1 MIRTAIICLAALISS
16 TSSFAAPLDGEIH
29 ERGRAVVDRAIGYLK
44 STQNTDNGGWSH
56 NPSGP
61 NLPAI
66 TGLVVNGLLLDPRID
81 ASDPTVERG
90 IDYILSFAKD
100 DGSIHDNMLPSYNT
114 AICVSALSHARTYRA
129 DSALASGIAFLR
141 TVQYHNDNTGGIEAP
156 DFNEPVDPDH
166 PYYGGV
172 GYGKHGRPDLSN
184 LGFFLQAMHDAG
196 VSSEDPAYKRALVF
210 LKRVQ
215 MDEEINEMP
224 YADASKQG
232 GFIYATVPDAESV
245 DSIPGQSQAG
255 EFKETTADGSS
266 ITRLRAYGSM
276 TYSGFKSL
284 LFADLPPNDPRVLAA
299 WGWIESNYSLE
310 ENPGMG
316 DQGYYYFLCA
326 MGRALDAYGSDT
338 VADHD
343 WRVDLINTLEALQ
356 QDDGSF
362 SIKHERWME
371 NNPTLITAYAL
382 IAIQHALN

>member
-1 MIRTAIICLAALISS
+1 MIRSAIVCLAALISS
-16 TSSFAAPLDGEIH
+16 TASFAAPLDGEVH

-44 STQNTDNGGWSH
+44 SSQNTDNGGWSH
-56 NPSGP
+56 NPAGP

-66 TGLVVNGLLLDPRID
+66 TGLVINGLLLDPRID
-81 ASDPTVERG
+81 ANDPTVQRG
-90 IDYILSFAKD
+90 IDYILSFSKD

-114 AICVSALSHARTYRA
+114 AICVSALSHARTHRA

-141 TVQYHNDNTGGIEAP
+141 TVQYHNQNTGGIEAP
-156 DFNEPVDPDH
+156 DFSEPVAPDH

-184 LGFFLQAMHDAG
+184 LSFFLQAMHDAG

-215 MDEEINEMP
+215 MDEDINEMP

-255 EFKETTADGSS
+255 EFEETTADGSS

-299 WGWIESNYSLE
+299 WRWIESNYSLE

-338 VADHD
+338 VADRD

-371 NNPTLITAYAL
+371 SNPDLVTAYAL
-382 IAIQHALN
+382 IALQHAIN

>member
-1 MIRTAIICLAALISS
+1 MIRLLIACVVLTCSVS
-16 TSSFAAPLDGEIH
+16 YSAPLDADTH
-29 ERGRAVVDRAIGYLK
+29 ERARQVIDRAIDFLRAD
-44 STQNTDNGGWSH
+44 QNADNGGWAH
-56 NPSGP
+56 NPQGP

-66 TGLVVNGLLLDPRID
+66 TGLVINGMLLDPRID
-81 ASDPTVERG
+81 SSDPAVQHG
-90 IDYILSFAKD
+90 IEYILSYAKA

-114 AICVSALSHARTYRA
+114 AICVSALSYARTQQA

-141 TVQYHNDNTGGIEAP
+141 TVQYHNEITGGIEAP
-156 DFNEPVDPDH
+156 DFTEPVAIDH

-184 LGFFLQAMHDAG
+184 LSFFLQAMHDAG

-210 LKRVQ
+210 LQRVQ
-215 MDEEINEMP
+215 MDEDINQMP

-255 EFKETTADGSS
+255 EFKEITEDGSS

-284 LFADLPPNDPRVLAA
+284 LFADLPPNDPRIIAA
-299 WGWIESNYSLE
+299 WSWIESNYSLE

-316 DQGYYYFLCA
+316 EQGYYYFLCA
-326 MGRALDAYGSDT
+326 MGRALDAYGSTQVGDQ
-338 VADHD
+338 D
-343 WRVDLINTLEALQ
+343 WRVDLVNTLETLQ

-362 SIKHERWME
+362 AIKHDRWME
-371 NNPTLITAYAL
+371 GHPTLITAYAL
-382 IAIQHALN
+382 IALQHAMN